1 MEEAIWNM
9 RLLSFDAV
17 SECFKIFC
25 KDWEAC
31 QKIKDVFFLNI
42 PSRNNA
48 SQDANYVF
56 FKGTPLTSK
65 ARQNVNI
72 WQEPISGNIVRRSG
86 KSQIGVDHL
95 LLLIHYPHFYL
106 NIRNPHFASSCSN
119 IVETKGENERKST
132 LWWNQE

>member
-48 SQDANYVF
+48 SQDANFAF

-65 ARQNVNI
+65 ARQDVNI
-72 WQEPISGNIVRRSG
+72 WQEPISGNIVERSG
-86 KSQIGVDHL
+86 KSQIGVDPL
-95 LLLIHYPHFYL
+95 LLLIHYPHLYL
-106 NIRNPHFASSCSN
+106 NIRNFASSCSN
-119 IVETKGENERKST
+119 IVETKGENEGKST
-132 LWWNQE
+132 LWWKQE

>member
-48 SQDANYVF
+48 SQDANYAF
-56 FKGTPLTSK
+56 FKGTSLTSK

-72 WQEPISGNIVRRSG
+72 WQEPISGNIVERSG
-86 KSQIGVDHL
+86 KSQIGVDPL
-95 LLLIHYPHFYL
+95 LLLIHYPYLYL
-106 NIRNPHFASSCSN
+106 NIRNPHYTSSCSN

-132 LWWNQE
+132 LWWKQE

>member
-17 SECFKIFC
+17 SECSKIFC
-25 KDWEAC
+25 EDWKSC
-31 QKIKDVFFLNI
+31 QKIKDVFSLNI

-48 SQDANYVF
+48 SQDANYAF

-72 WQEPISGNIVRRSG
+72 WQEPISGNIAERSG
-86 KSQIGVDHL
+86 KSQIGVDPL
-95 LLLIHYPHFYL
+95 LLLIHYPHLYL
-106 NIRNPHFASSCSN
+106 NIRNFASSCSN

-132 LWWNQE
+132 LWWKQE

>member
-17 SECFKIFC
+17 SECSKIFC
-25 KDWEAC
+25 EDWEAC

-48 SQDANYVF
+48 SQDANYAF

-72 WQEPISGNIVRRSG
+72 WQEPISGNIVERSG
-86 KSQIGVDHL
+86 KSQIGVDPL
-95 LLLIHYPHFYL
+95 LLLIHYPHLYL
-106 NIRNPHFASSCSN
+106 KIRNFASSCSN
-119 IVETKGENERKST
+119 IVETKGENEGKST
-132 LWWNQE
+132 LWWKQE

>member
-48 SQDANYVF
+48 SQDGNYAI

-72 WQEPISGNIVRRSG
+72 WQEPISGNIVERSG
-86 KSQIGVDHL
+86 KSQIGVDPL
-95 LLLIHYPHFYL
+95 LLLIHYPHLYL
-106 NIRNPHFASSCSN
+106 NIRNFASSCSN
-119 IVETKGENERKST
+119 IVETKGENEGKST
-132 LWWNQE
+132 LWWKQE

>member
-17 SECFKIFC
+17 SECSKLFC
-25 KDWEAC
+25 EGWEAC

-48 SQDANYVF
+48 SQDANYAF

-72 WQEPISGNIVRRSG
+72 WQEPISGNIVERSG
-86 KSQIGVDHL
+86 KSQIGVDPL
-95 LLLIHYPHFYL
+95 LFLIHYP
-106 NIRNPHFASSCSN
+106 IS
-119 IVETKGENERKST
+119 
-132 LWWNQE
+132 